1 MRELGGVSLPRED
14 ALLKIECNSV
24 KSHSRETEKTID
36 IGIGLGLG
44 NRDLVDARV
53 APAQRDRCAQP
64 TELDRAAH
72 CGHGRSPV
80 EANLMGR
87 NDQSAPEYQ

>member
-36 IGIGLGLG
+36 IGTGFG
-44 NRDLVDARV
+44 NRDLMDAGV

-64 TELDRAAH
+64 TELGRASR
-72 CGHGRSPV
+72 CRHGRSPV

-87 NDQSAPEYQ
+87 NVQSAPEYQ